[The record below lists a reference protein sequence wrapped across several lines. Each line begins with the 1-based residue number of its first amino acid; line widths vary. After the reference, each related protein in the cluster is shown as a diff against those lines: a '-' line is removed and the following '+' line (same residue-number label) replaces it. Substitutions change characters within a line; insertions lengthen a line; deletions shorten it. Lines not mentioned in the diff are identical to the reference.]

1 MAALTQPPKQELP
14 MTDQEILYSL
24 ANTLEAT
31 RFELDAVRTL
41 LIATMATIAE
51 HPELTKNFTEK
62 VQKAIDGDEAVMV
75 ATLLSDES
83 LQKRVDW
90 MRRLVPAQVA
100 QNLQQK

>member
-1 MAALTQPPKQELP
+1 

-24 ANTLEAT
+24 ANNMEAT

-41 LIATMATIAE
+41 LVAAVATISA
-51 HPELTKNFTEK
+51 HPELAKDFAERA
-62 VQKAIDGDEAVMV
+62 QQAIDGDEGVMI

-90 MRRLVPAQVA
+90 MLRLLPVHVA
-100 QNLQQK
+100 QNLRQK